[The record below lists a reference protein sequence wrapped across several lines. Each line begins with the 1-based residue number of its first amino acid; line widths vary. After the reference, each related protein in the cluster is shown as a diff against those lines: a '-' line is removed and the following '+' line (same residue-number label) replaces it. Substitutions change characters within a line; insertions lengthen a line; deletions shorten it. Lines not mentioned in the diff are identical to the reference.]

1 MKTLRMKRLIFILS
15 LVFICIV
22 GCQFNSNPK
31 VISVSQGDETAPKEV
46 IAEVSTAKIVI
57 EGMTCTIGCAAT
69 IEKKLNQTAGIVS
82 ATVDF
87 ESKTAWVLYDAMQ
100 LNHDEIQGVV
110 QSVGGAYRVSAI
122 ETIAQH

>member
-1 MKTLRMKRLIFILS
+1 MKNLIFILS
-15 LVFICIV
+15 LVFICNV

-31 VISVSQGDETAPKEV
+31 VITVSQGAETAPKDA
-46 IAEVSTAKIVI
+46 IAEVSSAKMVI
-57 EGMTCTIGCAAT
+57 DGMTCAIGCAAT

-87 ESKTAWVLYDAMQ
+87 ESKTAWVLYDATQ
-100 LNHDEIQGVV
+100 LNHDAIQGVV
-110 QSVGGAYRVSAI
+110 QSVGDAYRVSAI